1 MEAAIIL
8 LILIMLVFV
17 VVFAFLTIRIVPQQR
32 VSVVERLGKFH
43 RLLKPGVNILI
54 PIIDNVRTNH
64 DLRIQQANV
73 PPQTVITKDNVQ
85 VQIDTIIFYQV
96 TGPEQ
101 ATYGISDYVYG
112 VRNISTATMRQIIG
126 KMELDETLSG
136 REKIST
142 DIRLAL
148 DEATEKWGVRI
159 ERVEVIDIKP
169 PLDIQEAMD
178 KQMKAER
185 SKRAMVLDAE
195 AAKQDMILRAEGDKQ
210 SKILRAEGD
219 KEARIRLAEGDK
231 EARIRQ
237 AEGQRQAQELEAL
250 GEAKAIEA
258 VAEAEKNRIALIR
271 SAGLDEH
278 VLTYR
283 SLEALTDISNG
294 AANKV
299 FIPTRAVET
308 LGSIGAIGEMLKGGK
323 SD

>member
-1 MEAAIIL
+1 MVYAIP
-8 LILIMLVFV
+8 ILIVVLA
-17 VVFAFLTIRIVPQQR
+17 VVFISLAVKIIPQQK
-32 VSVVERLGKFH
+32 VGVVERLGKFNH
-43 RLLKPGVNILI
+43 LLTPGINILI
-54 PIIDNVRTNH
+54 PIIDHVRTYH
-64 DLRIQQANV
+64 DLRVQQANV

-112 VRNISTATMRQIIG
+112 VRNITTATMRQIIG

-142 DIRLAL
+142 DIRVAL

-159 ERVEVIDIKP
+159 ERVEVIDIQP
-169 PLDIQEAMD
+169 PGDIQEAMD

-185 SKRAMVLDAE
+185 SKRAIVLEAE
-195 AAKQDMILRAEGDKQ
+195 AAKQDMILRAEGNKQ
-210 SKILRAEGD
+210 SQILKAEG
-219 KEARIRLAEGDK
+219 EK

-237 AEGQRQAQELEAL
+237 AEGVRQAKELEAL
-250 GEAKAIEA
+250 GEAKAIQSIA
-258 VAEAEKNRIALIR
+258 DAEKVRIQLLR
-271 SAGLDEH
+271 EAGLDEQ

-283 SLEALTDISNG
+283 ALEALGEVANG

-299 FIPTRAVET
+299 FIPTKAVET
-308 LGSIGAIGEMLKGGK
+308 LGSIGAIGEMLKGSK
-323 SD
+323 

>member
-1 MEAAIIL
+1 MWIVIIVIL
-8 LILIMLVFV
+8 FLAVVLIG
-17 VVFAFLTIRIVPQQR
+17 LTIKIVPQQR
-32 VSVVERLGKFH
+32 VGVVERLGKFN
-43 RLLKPGVNILI
+43 RLLTPGLNILV
-54 PIIDNVRTNH
+54 PVIDQERVYH

-85 VQIDTIIFYQV
+85 VLIDTVIFYQV
-96 TGPEQ
+96 VGPEE

-126 KMELDETLSG
+126 KLELDETLSG
-136 REKIST
+136 REKISI

-185 SKRAMVLDAE
+185 SKRAIVLEAE

-210 SKILRAEGD
+210 SKIL
-219 KEARIRLAEGDK
+219 KAEGDK

-237 AEGQRQAQELEAL
+237 AEGLRSAQELEGQGQA
-250 GEAKAIEA
+250 AAIHI
-258 VAEAEKNRIALIR
+258 VAEAEKKRMQLIKE
-271 SAGLDEH
+271 AGLDEN
-278 VLTYR
+278 VLAYK
-283 SLEALTDISNG
+283 SFEALIEVSKG
-294 AANKV
+294 AANKI
-299 FIPTRAVET
+299 FIPIGAVDT
-308 LGSIGAIGEMLKGGK
+308 LGSIGAISEVFKLNK
-323 SD
+323 

>member
-1 MEAAIIL
+1 MIITVVIVVL
-8 LILIMLVFV
+8 A
-17 VVFAFLTIRIVPQQR
+17 VVFISMSVKIIPQQR
-32 VSVVERLGKFH
+32 VGVVERLGKFS
-43 RLLKPGVNILI
+43 RLLTPGINILI
-54 PIIDNVRTNH
+54 PVIDHVRTYH

-85 VQIDTIIFYQV
+85 VKIDTIIFYQV

-142 DIRLAL
+142 DIRIAL

-159 ERVEVIDIKP
+159 ERVEVIDIQP
-169 PLDIQEAMD
+169 PTDIQDAMD

-185 SKRAMVLDAE
+185 SKRAMVLEAE

-210 SKILRAEGD
+210 SKILKAEGE
-219 KEARIRLAEGDK
+219 KEARIRA
-231 EARIRQ
+231 

-250 GEAKAIEA
+250 GEAKAIQSI
-258 VAEAEKNRIALIR
+258 AEAEKNRIELLRA
-271 SAGLDEH
+271 AGLDEH

-283 SLEALTDISNG
+283 SLEALTDIANG
-294 AANKV
+294 PANKV
-299 FIPTRAVET
+299 FIPTRAIET
-308 LGSIGAIGEMLKGGK
+308 LGSIGAIGDMLKEK
-323 SD
+323 K

>member
-1 MEAAIIL
+1 MGVVLSLVIVFIVIVIAALSIK
-8 LILIMLVFV
+8 
-17 VVFAFLTIRIVPQQR
+17 IVPQQR
-32 VSVVERLGKFH
+32 VGVVERLGKFN
-43 RLLKPGVNILI
+43 RLLTPGVNILV
-54 PIIDNVRTNH
+54 PIIDHVRKYH

-142 DIRLAL
+142 DIRVAL

-159 ERVEVIDIKP
+159 ERVEVIDIQP
-169 PLDIQEAMD
+169 PVDIQEAMD

-185 SKRAMVLDAE
+185 SKRAIVLEAE

-210 SKILRAEGD
+210 SKILKAEGD
-219 KEARIRLAEGDK
+219 KEARIREAEGF
-231 EARIRQ
+231 
-237 AEGQRQAQELEAL
+237 RQAQELEAL
-250 GEAKAIEA
+250 GQAKAIQA
-258 VAEAEKNRIALIR
+258 VAEAEKRRIELLR
-271 SAGLDEH
+271 EAGLDEN

-299 FIPTRAVET
+299 FIPTKAVET
-308 LGSIGAIGEMLKGGK
+308 LGSIGAIAEMLKSSKG
-323 SD
+323 D

>member
-1 MEAAIIL
+1 MEWVIGIVL
-8 LILIMLVFV
+8 LALVASFV
-17 VVFAFLTIRIVPQQR
+17 VLTVKIVPQQR
-32 VSVVERLGKFH
+32 VGVVERLGKFN
-43 RLLKPGVNILI
+43 RQLKPGLNIVI
-54 PIIDNVRTNH
+54 PVIDQVRTYH
-64 DLRIQQANV
+64 DLRVQQANV

-96 TGPEQ
+96 VGPEE

-126 KMELDETLSG
+126 KLELDETLSG

-142 DIRLAL
+142 EIRMAL

-185 SKRAMVLDAE
+185 NKRAIVLEAE

-210 SKILRAEGD
+210 SKIL
-219 KEARIRLAEGDK
+219 KAEGDK

-237 AEGQRQAQELEAL
+237 AEGLQQAQELEAH
-250 GEAKAIEA
+250 GEAKAIQA
-258 VAEAEKNRIALIR
+258 VAEAEKTRIELLRA
-271 SAGLDEH
+271 AALDER
-278 VLTYR
+278 VLAYR
-283 SLEALTDISNG
+283 SFEALEEIAKG
-294 AANKV
+294 PANKV
-299 FIPTRAVET
+299 FLPTGAVDT
-308 LGSIGAIGEMLKGGK
+308 LGALGAVSEVFKAGRSQG
-323 SD
+323 

>member
-1 MEAAIIL
+1 MVYAIP
-8 LILIMLVFV
+8 ILIVVLA
-17 VVFAFLTIRIVPQQR
+17 VVFISLAVKIIPQQK
-32 VSVVERLGKFH
+32 VGVVERLGKFNH
-43 RLLKPGVNILI
+43 LLTPGINILI
-54 PIIDNVRTNH
+54 PIIDHVRTYH
-64 DLRIQQANV
+64 DLRVQQANV

-112 VRNISTATMRQIIG
+112 VRNITTATMRQIIG

-142 DIRLAL
+142 DIRVAL

-159 ERVEVIDIKP
+159 ERVEVIDIQP
-169 PLDIQEAMD
+169 PGDIQEAMD

-185 SKRAMVLDAE
+185 SKRAIVLEAE
-195 AAKQDMILRAEGDKQ
+195 AAKQDMILRAEGNKQ
-210 SKILRAEGD
+210 SQILKAEG
-219 KEARIRLAEGDK
+219 EK

-237 AEGQRQAQELEAL
+237 AEGVRQAKELEAL
-250 GEAKAIEA
+250 GEAKAIQSIA
-258 VAEAEKNRIALIR
+258 DAEKLRIQLLR
-271 SAGLDEH
+271 EAGLDEQ

-283 SLEALTDISNG
+283 ALEALGEVANG

-299 FIPTRAVET
+299 FIPTKAVET
-308 LGSIGAIGEMLKGGK
+308 LGSIGAIGEMLKGSK
-323 SD
+323 

>member
-1 MEAAIIL
+1 MGAVIVVIIVILVIVAAALSIK
-8 LILIMLVFV
+8 
-17 VVFAFLTIRIVPQQR
+17 IVPQQR
-32 VSVVERLGKFH
+32 VGVVERLGKFN
-43 RLLKPGVNILI
+43 RLLTPGVNILV
-54 PIIDNVRTNH
+54 PIIDHVRKYH

-85 VQIDTIIFYQV
+85 VKIDTIIFYQV

-142 DIRLAL
+142 DIRVAL

-159 ERVEVIDIKP
+159 ERVEVIDIQP
-169 PLDIQEAMD
+169 PSDIQDAMD

-185 SKRAMVLDAE
+185 SKRAIVLEAE

-210 SKILRAEGD
+210 SKILKAEGD
-219 KEARIRLAEGDK
+219 KEARIREAEGL
-231 EARIRQ
+231 
-237 AEGQRQAQELEAL
+237 RQAQELEAL
-250 GEAKAIEA
+250 GQAKAIEA
-258 VAEAEKNRIALIR
+258 VAEAEKRRIELLR
-271 SAGLDEH
+271 EAGLDEN

-299 FIPTRAVET
+299 FIPTKAVET
-308 LGSIGAIGEMLKGGK
+308 LGSIGAIGEMLKGVK
-323 SD
+323 KD

>member
-1 MEAAIIL
+1 MGTVVAIIIV
-8 LILIMLVFV
+8 ILV
-17 VVFAFLTIRIVPQQR
+17 VAVAALSIKIVPQQR
-32 VSVVERLGKFH
+32 VGVVERLGKFN
-43 RLLKPGVNILI
+43 RLLTPGVNILV
-54 PIIDNVRTNH
+54 PIIDQVRTYH

-73 PPQTVITKDNVQ
+73 PPQTVITRDNVQ

-112 VRNISTATMRQIIG
+112 VRNITTATMRQIIG

-142 DIRLAL
+142 DIRVAL

-159 ERVEVIDIKP
+159 ERVEVIDIQP
-169 PLDIQEAMD
+169 PSDIQEAMD

-185 SKRAMVLDAE
+185 SKRAIVLEAE

-210 SKILRAEGD
+210 SKILKAEGD
-219 KEARIRLAEGDK
+219 KEARIREAEGL
-231 EARIRQ
+231 
-237 AEGQRQAQELEAL
+237 RQAQELEAL
-250 GEAKAIEA
+250 GQAKAIQA
-258 VAEAEKNRIALIR
+258 VAEAEKRRIELLR
-271 SAGLDEH
+271 EAGLDEH

-294 AANKV
+294 SANKV
-299 FIPTRAVET
+299 FIPTKAVET
-308 LGSIGAIGEMLKGGK
+308 LGTIGAIGDMLKSGDNKG
-323 SD
+323 SN

>member
-1 MEAAIIL
+1 MGWIITVV
-8 LILIMLVFV
+8 IALVV
-17 VVFAFLTIRIVPQQR
+17 VVFISLTVKVVPQQR
-32 VSVVERLGKFH
+32 VGVVERLGKFH
-43 RLLKPGVNILI
+43 RLLTPGLNILI
-54 PIIDNVRTNH
+54 PVIDQVRVNH

-96 TGPEQ
+96 VGPEQ

-126 KMELDETLSG
+126 KLELDETLSG

-142 DIRLAL
+142 EIRIAL

-185 SKRAMVLDAE
+185 NKRAIVLEAE

-210 SKILRAEGD
+210 SKILKAEGD
-219 KEARIRLAEGDK
+219 KEARIREAEGM
-231 EARIRQ
+231 
-237 AEGQRQAQELEAL
+237 RQAQELEAL
-250 GEAKAIEA
+250 GEAKAIQA
-258 VAEAEKNRIALIR
+258 VAEAEKARIEMIRDAALN
-271 SAGLDEH
+271 EQ
-278 VLTYR
+278 VLAYQ
-283 SLEALTDISNG
+283 SFEALKEVAKG
-294 AANKV
+294 PANKV
-299 FIPTRAVET
+299 FIPSNAVET
-308 LGSIGAIGEMLKGGK
+308 LGTLGAIGEIFKAGK
-323 SD
+323 

>member
-1 MEAAIIL
+1 MGYIIAIIL
-8 LILIMLVFV
+8 LVIV
-17 VVFAFLTIRIVPQQR
+17 VVFVALSIKIVPQQR
-32 VSVVERLGKFH
+32 IGVVERLGKFN
-43 RLLKPGVNILI
+43 RLLTPGVNILI
-54 PIIDNVRTNH
+54 PIIDHVRTYH

-85 VQIDTIIFYQV
+85 VKIDTIIFYQV

-101 ATYGISDYVYG
+101 ATYGIFDYVYG

-136 REKIST
+136 REKISS
-142 DIRLAL
+142 DIRIAL

-159 ERVEVIDIKP
+159 ERVEVIDIQP
-169 PLDIQEAMD
+169 PADIQDAMD

-210 SKILRAEGD
+210 SKIL
-219 KEARIRLAEGDK
+219 KAEGDK

-237 AEGQRQAQELEAL
+237 AEGQRHAQELEAL
-250 GEAKAIEA
+250 GEAKAIQSI
-258 VAEAEKNRIALIR
+258 AEAEKSRIELIR
-271 SAGLDEH
+271 SAGLDEN

-283 SLEALTDISNG
+283 SLEALSDIAQG

-299 FIPTRAVET
+299 FIPTRAIDT
-308 LGSIGAIGEMLKGGK
+308 LGSIGAIGEMLKASK
-323 SD
+323 

>member
-1 MEAAIIL
+1 MGLIVAIIL
-8 LILIMLVFV
+8 LAIV
-17 VVFAFLTIRIVPQQR
+17 VVFVALSIKIVPQQR
-32 VSVVERLGKFH
+32 IGVVERLGKFN
-43 RLLKPGVNILI
+43 RLLTPGVNILI
-54 PIIDNVRTNH
+54 PIIDHVRTYH

-85 VQIDTIIFYQV
+85 VKIDTIIFYQV

-136 REKIST
+136 REKISS
-142 DIRLAL
+142 DIRIAL

-159 ERVEVIDIKP
+159 ERVEVIDIQP
-169 PLDIQEAMD
+169 PVDIQDAMD

-210 SKILRAEGD
+210 SKIL
-219 KEARIRLAEGDK
+219 KAEGDK

-237 AEGQRQAQELEAL
+237 AEGQRHAQELEAL
-250 GEAKAIEA
+250 GEAKAIQA
-258 VAEAEKNRIALIR
+258 IAEAEKSRIELIR
-271 SAGLDEH
+271 SAGLDEN

-283 SLEALTDISNG
+283 SLEALTDIAQG

-299 FIPTRAVET
+299 FIPTRAVDT
-308 LGSIGAIGEMLKGGK
+308 LGSIGAIGEMLKASK
-323 SD
+323 